1 MDRFTAMQVFA
12 EIADRGSLTETAD
25 ALDMSR
31 AMVSRYLASLEEW
44 LGVRLLHRTTRR
56 VSLTDAGREALD
68 RCRKVL
74 ELTGDVKSLAGA
86 RSSAPSGRLRMTA
99 SPSFAQAHLTAAVA
113 DFLLRFPLTQVEL
126 VVMERAV
133 NLVEDR
139 IDLAVRI
146 SNKLDDALVARRLG
160 TCRSVLCASPAYLAQ
175 HGTPL
180 TPEALRDHRCLTH
193 AYVGRSEYALHSGP
207 RIVRVPVVGPLQ
219 SNEPM
224 VLLRA
229 ALAGIGIAMLPTY
242 LAYEAVMQGALV
254 RLLPDHEP
262 ERLDV
267 HATYLSRQYQPQ
279 LLRSMLDFLAERFAV
294 DTAPWDC
301 SLEAH
306 YAAQAP
312 AAPAAP

>member
-74 ELTGDVKSLAGA
+74 ELTSDVKSLAGA

-99 SPSFAQAHLTAAVA
+99 SPSFAQAHLAQAVA
-113 DFLLRFPLTQVEL
+113 EFLALHPQTQVEL

-146 SNKLDDALVARRLG
+146 SNKLDESLVARRLG
-160 TCRSVLCASPAYLAQ
+160 TCRSVLCASPAYVER
-175 HGTPL
+175 HGAPDG
-180 TPEALRDHRCLTH
+180 PEALRGHRCLTH
-193 AYVGRSEYALHSGP
+193 AYVGRNEYTLYQGTRP
-207 RIVRVPVVGPLQ
+207 VRVPVQGPLQ

-224 VLLRA
+224 VLMRA
-229 ALAGIGIAMLPTY
+229 AMEGAGIALLPTY
-242 LAYEAVMQGALV
+242 LASAAILRGDLV

-262 ERLDV
+262 EQLQI

-279 LLRSMLDFLAERFAV
+279 LLRAMLDFLAARFA
-294 DTAPWDC
+294 DDIAPWDRAL
-301 SLEAH
+301 SH
-306 YAAQAP
+306 P
-312 AAPAAP
+312 AATEA